1 MVSPVIAPNI
11 VFDFSVKF
19 MKNGRPAN
27 YLSRQIEGG
36 PLVPL
41 LMFDDEL
48 VVLVVNRD
56 SPKTLHCTLSQEKW
70 SLLALHH

>member
-11 VFDFSVKF
+11 VLELSVKL
-19 MKNGRPAN
+19 MKNGRLADC
-27 YLSRQIEGG
+27 LSRLTEGR
-36 PLVPL
+36 PL
-41 LMFDDEL
+41 LPLLVFDDEL

>member
-11 VFDFSVKF
+11 VFDLSVKL

-36 PLVPL
+36 SCLPL
-41 LMFDDEL
+41 LVFDDEL

-56 SPKTLHCTLSQEKW
+56 SPKTLHRTLSQ
-70 SLLALHH
+70 